1 MALALSQVLVTRR
14 FEFGMPCQAHQSATL
29 CRGITASLGLWHT
42 LPTAPAS
49 SRHLMTFGYGM
60 LCWVHLSASCEGI
73 LPQLGASHTLLK
85 ALALSQATSTEG
97 FKYGMPCHTSQLAS
111 LCMGISVV
119 STPLHSLPTIS
130 ILSQAQ
136 VTTQSELWDA
146 ASGAPISK
154 PLQGHSGMVN
164 SVAFSPDGTRI
175 VSASVD
181 KTIRIWDASREP
193 AIGSTGHGSLVL
205 TETSSRKTGD
215 PDSTPIFT
223 SDVML
228 HSDGWLTTSDG
239 RLLFWIPPE
248 QRLGVVLPPALF
260 VIGAQPTRINLD
272 RFVHGTRW
280 TLCRTD
286 GS

>member
-1 MALALSQVLVTRR
+1 MGRSVGYTCRPAARAFFQAWCIAYSPEGTRIVS
-14 FEFGMPCQAHQSATL
+14 GHD
-29 CRGITASLGLWHT
+29 
-42 LPTAPAS
+42 
-49 SRHLMTFGYGM
+49 YG
-60 LCWVHLSASCEGI
+60 WIQIWDAV
-73 LPQLGASHTLLK
+73 SHK
-85 ALALSQATSTEG
+85 PIGE
-97 FKYGMPCHTSQLAS
+97 
-111 LCMGISVV
+111 
-119 STPLHSLPTIS
+119 PLHGHLGSVHSVAFSPDS
-130 ILSQAQ
+130 IRLVSGSSDNT
-136 VTTQSELWDA
+136 VRMWDA

-154 PLQGHSGMVN
+154 PLQGHSGVVS

-181 KTIRIWDASREP
+181 KTIRIWDASHEP
-193 AIGSTGHGSLVL
+193 AIGSTGHGFLVL
-205 TETSSRKTGD
+205 TETSSRNTGD
-215 PDSTPIFT
+215 SDSTPIST

-248 QRLGVVLPPALF
+248 QRLGVVLPPVLF

-280 TLCRTD
+280 THCRTG